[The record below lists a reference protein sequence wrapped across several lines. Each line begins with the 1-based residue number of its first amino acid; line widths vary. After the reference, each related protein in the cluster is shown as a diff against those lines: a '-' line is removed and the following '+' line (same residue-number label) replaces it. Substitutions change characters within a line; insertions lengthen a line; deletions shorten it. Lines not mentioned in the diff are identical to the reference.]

1 MTRVR
6 AVLFD
11 VFGTLVD
18 WRTSIATALETFGA
32 QRDIACDW
40 YAFVDAWRAA
50 YVPSMDRVRRREVPW
65 RNLDALHA
73 GSLDELIRRF
83 SLPPLSPNDRA
94 WMVRR
99 WHELEPWPDV
109 RSGLER
115 LRTRVIVGT
124 LSNGNVALQVDL
136 ARYAK
141 LQFDVLFSSEHFH
154 HYKPDPRTYLR
165 AAAMLNLDPGQVALA
180 AAHNGDL
187 RAAAAQGFKTAF
199 ILRPTEYGPT
209 QTTDRFAEDD
219 YDASVSDVGSL
230 AARFGA

>member
-18 WRTSIATALETFGA
+18 WRTSIATSLEKFGA
-32 QRDIACDW
+32 ERGIACDW

-50 YVPSMDRVRRREVPW
+50 YVPSMDRVRRREIPW

-83 SLPPLSPNDRA
+83 ALPPLRPNDRA
-94 WMVRR
+94 WIVRR

-109 RSGLER
+109 PSGLER

-124 LSNGNVALQVDL
+124 LSNGNVALQIDL
-136 ARYAK
+136 ARHAK
-141 LQFDVLFSSEHFH
+141 LHFDVLFSSEHFH

-165 AAAMLNLDPGQVALA
+165 AAAMLDLDPGHVMLA

-187 RAAAAQGFKTAF
+187 RAAAAQGFRTAF
-199 ILRPTEYGPT
+199 IARPTEYGT
-209 QTTDRFAEDD
+209 AQTTDRFAEDE
-219 YDASVSDVGSL
+219 YDMIVRDMGELAS
-230 AARFGA
+230 RFGA

>member
-1 MTRVR
+1 MIGVR

-18 WRTSIATALETFGA
+18 WRTSIATSLEAFGSE
-32 QRDIACDW
+32 RRIACDW
-40 YAFVDAWRAA
+40 YAFVDAWRSA
-50 YVPSMDRVRRREVPW
+50 YVPSMDRVRRREIPW

-83 SLPPLSPNDRA
+83 ALPPLSPLDRA

-109 RSGLER
+109 RAGLER

-136 ARYAK
+136 ARHAQ
-141 LQFDVLFSSEHFH
+141 LHFDVLFSSEHFH
-154 HYKPDPRTYLR
+154 HYKPDMRTYLR
-165 AAAMLNLDPGQVALA
+165 AAAMLNLEPAQVALA

-187 RAAAAQGFKTAF
+187 RAASALGFRTAF
-199 ILRPTEYGPT
+199 IPRVTEYGPN
-209 QTTDRFAEDD
+209 QTTDRFPEDD
-219 YDASVSDVGSL
+219 YDAFVQDVGAL
-230 AARFGA
+230 AQRFGA

>member
-187 RAAAAQGFKTAF
+187 RAAAAQGFKTVF